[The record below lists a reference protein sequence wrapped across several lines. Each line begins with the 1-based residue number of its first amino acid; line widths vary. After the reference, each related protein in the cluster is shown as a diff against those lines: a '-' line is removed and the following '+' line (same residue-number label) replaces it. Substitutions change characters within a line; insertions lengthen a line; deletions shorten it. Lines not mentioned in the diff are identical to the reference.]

1 MKSSGT
7 HGSAGQDNPATDG
20 RSAVLARVRAALS
33 DVPSDEKPDD
43 VPVPRTYRRT
53 VAPGDVVGL
62 FAARVADY
70 RASVVCCAPED
81 VARTVAGLL
90 ERRGARRVVV
100 PDGFPS
106 EFLTRTDAD
115 LVVDSPPLSVHR
127 LASVDGTLT
136 TAAVAVAETGTIV
149 LDTGPGQGRRILSLV
164 PDYHLC
170 LVRAEQVVPDVP
182 EALAGLEPLRP
193 LTFISGPSATSDIE
207 LRRVE
212 GVHGPRTLDVVLV
225 VADSSGANP

>member
-7 HGSAGQDNPATDG
+7 HGTTGRGNPATDG

-53 VAPGDVVGL
+53 AAPGDVVGL

-70 RASVVCCAPED
+70 RASVVCCAPKD
-81 VARTVAGLL
+81 VAETVAGLL

-127 LASVDGTLT
+127 LATVDGTLT
-136 TAAVAVAETGTIV
+136 TVAAAVAETGTIV

-170 LVRAEQVVPDVP
+170 VVRAEQVVPDVP

-212 GVHGPRTLDVVLV
+212 GVHGPRILDVVLV
-225 VADSSGANP
+225 VADASGANP